1 MKKFKTQRCISLY
14 TQTPQKHT
22 RTHGKGDP
30 KQLQVKWQ
38 EMKENGSS

>member
-14 TQTPQKHT
+14 TRKPQKNT
-22 RTHGKGDP
+22 RTHGMDDP

-38 EMKENGSS
+38 EMRGNGSS